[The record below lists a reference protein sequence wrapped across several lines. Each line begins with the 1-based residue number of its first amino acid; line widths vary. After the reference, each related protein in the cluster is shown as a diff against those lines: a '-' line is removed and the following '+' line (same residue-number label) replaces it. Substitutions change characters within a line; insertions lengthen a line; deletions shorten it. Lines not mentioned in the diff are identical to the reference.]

1 MTGAPPP
8 GEFELIARHFAPLA
22 GEGALGLLDDVACL
36 EPPAGEALVLSKDML
51 VEGVHFFPDDPPAS
65 IARKALGVNLSDL
78 AAKGARPLGFLLGLG
93 RTRGQDEAWLAE
105 FARGLA
111 AKSKASHCPLLGGDT
126 VNAPALTLS
135 ITVLGAAPKGRM
147 VPRQGGA
154 LGDILYVS
162 GTIGDAALGLKI
174 RLDPQAGWIA
184 ALNENQKAHL
194 LDRYLHPR
202 PRLALA
208 PALLAHASAAMD
220 VSDGLVGDADK
231 LAAAFGASCEISRV
245 PLSEAAQAAIRAAP
259 ALLETA
265 LTGGDDY
272 EILCAVPPHHACAF
286 VAEAR
291 EAGIDVT
298 KIGLLGAAGAEKTW
312 QSTDGG
318 LARFTERAYTHRIGR
333 NEPS

>member
-1 MTGAPPP
+1 MTGSNSP

-36 EPPAGEALVLSKDML
+36 ELQEGEALILTKDML

-78 AAKGARPLGFLLGLG
+78 AAKGARPLGFLLGFG
-93 RTRGQDEAWLAE
+93 RTARQSEAWLAE
-105 FARGLA
+105 FARGLQ
-111 AKSKASHCPLLGGDT
+111 AKSRASHCPLLGGDT
-126 VNAPALTLS
+126 VNAPTLTLS
-135 ITVLGAAPKGRM
+135 ITALGAVPKGRM

-154 LGDILYVS
+154 SGDILYVS

-174 RLDPQAGWIA
+174 RLDPQAPWIGVLDEA
-184 ALNENQKAHL
+184 GRSHL

-220 VSDGLVGDADK
+220 ISDGLVGDADK
-231 LAAAFGASCEISRV
+231 LASAFGAQCEIGRV
-245 PLSEAAQAAIRAAP
+245 PLSPAAQSAIIAEP
-259 ALLETA
+259 SLMETV

-272 EILCAVPPHHACAF
+272 EILCAVPPDRACTF

-291 EAGIDVT
+291 AAGVDVT
-298 KIGLLGAAGAEKTW
+298 KIGVLGAAGAEKIW
-312 QSTDGG
+312 QATDGG
-318 LARFTERAYTHRIGR
+318 LARFTRRAYTH
-333 NEPS
+333 SL